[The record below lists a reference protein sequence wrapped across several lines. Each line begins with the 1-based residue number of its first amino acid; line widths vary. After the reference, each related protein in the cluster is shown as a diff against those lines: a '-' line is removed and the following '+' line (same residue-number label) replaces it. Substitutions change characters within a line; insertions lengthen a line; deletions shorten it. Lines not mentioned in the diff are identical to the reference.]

1 MLGVWDYT
9 VILTYISFAS
19 AGVGIFCAV
28 SMHLR
33 WAIFFLACSGLCDM
47 FDGKVARTK
56 KDRTEDEKKFGIQID
71 SLCDIV
77 CFGILPMVIC
87 YKSGMNH
94 IWSMVILILY
104 GLAGLVRLAHFNVM
118 EERRQEQTD
127 DDKKY
132 YHGLPITS
140 MAIALPLLYVF
151 SPLLP
156 GRRVFEIVL
165 HVLVMVV
172 GALFIVDFKLRKP
185 TVMELVLLVG
195 VVALAV
201 VIMIFIGRSWWVFIH
216 HTKLPGMY
224 SGEKAACT
232 AAWDGSFD
240 GKECEGA

>member
-9 VILTYISFAS
+9 VILTYVSFIS
-19 AGVGIFCAV
+19 AGIGIFCAI
-28 SMHLR
+28 SMHLP

-47 FDGKVARTK
+47 FDGKIARTK

-87 YKSGMNH
+87 YKSGMKH
-94 IWSMVILILY
+94 MYSIVILVLY

-118 EERRQEQTD
+118 EEKRQEQTD
-127 DDKKY
+127 EDKKY

-140 MAIALPLLYVF
+140 MAIALPLLYVL

-156 GRRVFEIVL
+156 GRKVFL
-165 HVLVMVV
+165 ALMHVLVMVV

-185 TVMELVLLVG
+185 TVMEMIFLVG
-195 VVALAV
+195 VVALSV
-201 VIMIFIGRSWWVFIH
+201 VILIFIGRSWWVFIH
-216 HTKLPGMY
+216 HTKFPM
-224 SGEKAACT
+224 AV
-232 AAWDGSFD
+232 FD
-240 GKECEGA
+240 

>member
-19 AGVGIFCAV
+19 TGIGIFCAI
-28 SMHLR
+28 SMRLP

-87 YKSGMNH
+87 YKSGMKH
-94 IWSMVILILY
+94 MYSIIILVLY
-104 GLAGLVRLAHFNVM
+104 GLAGLVRLAHFNVV
-118 EERRQEQTD
+118 EEKRQEQTD
-127 DDKKY
+127 TDKKY
-132 YHGLPITS
+132 YQGLPITS
-140 MAIALPLLYVF
+140 MAIALPLLYVL

-156 GRRVFEIVL
+156 GRRVFLIL
-165 HVLVMVV
+165 MHVLVMTV

-185 TVMELVLLVG
+185 TVLELILLVG
-195 VVALAV
+195 VVALSV
-201 VIMIFIGRSWWVFIH
+201 VILIFIGRSWWVFLH
-216 HTKLPGMY
+216 HTRFPM
-224 SGEKAACT
+224 AI
-232 AAWDGSFD
+232 FR
-240 GKECEGA
+240 

>member
-19 AGVGIFCAV
+19 AGIGIFCAI
-28 SMHLR
+28 SMRLP

-87 YKSGMNH
+87 YKSGMKH
-94 IWSMVILILY
+94 MYSIIILVLY
-104 GLAGLVRLAHFNVM
+104 GLAGLVRLAHFNVV
-118 EERRQEQTD
+118 EEKRQEQTD
-127 DDKKY
+127 TDKKY
-132 YHGLPITS
+132 YQGLPITS
-140 MAIALPLLYVF
+140 MAIALPLLYVL

-156 GRRVFEIVL
+156 GRRVFL
-165 HVLVMVV
+165 TLMHVLVMTV

-185 TVMELVLLVG
+185 TVLELILLVG
-195 VVALAV
+195 VVALSV
-201 VIMIFIGRSWWVFIH
+201 VILIFIGRSWWVFLH
-216 HTKLPGMY
+216 HTRFPMAIFK
-224 SGEKAACT
+224 
-232 AAWDGSFD
+232 
-240 GKECEGA
+240 

>member
-19 AGVGIFCAV
+19 AGIGIFCAI
-28 SMHLR
+28 SMRLP

-87 YKSGMNH
+87 YKSGMKH
-94 IWSMVILILY
+94 MYSIIILVLY
-104 GLAGLVRLAHFNVM
+104 GLAGLVRLAHFNVV
-118 EERRQEQTD
+118 EEKRQEQTD
-127 DDKKY
+127 TDKKY
-132 YHGLPITS
+132 YQGLPITS
-140 MAIALPLLYVF
+140 MAIALPLLYVL

-156 GRRVFEIVL
+156 GRRVFLIL
-165 HVLVMVV
+165 MHVLVMTV

-185 TVMELVLLVG
+185 TVLELILLVG
-195 VVALAV
+195 VVALSV
-201 VIMIFIGRSWWVFIH
+201 VILIFIGRSWWVFLH
-216 HTKLPGMY
+216 HTRFPM
-224 SGEKAACT
+224 AI
-232 AAWDGSFD
+232 FR
-240 GKECEGA
+240 

>member
-19 AGVGIFCAV
+19 AGIGIFCAI
-28 SMHLR
+28 SMRLP

-87 YKSGMNH
+87 YKSGMKH
-94 IWSMVILILY
+94 MYSIIILVLY
-104 GLAGLVRLAHFNVM
+104 GLAGLVRLAHFNVV
-118 EERRQEQTD
+118 EEKRQEQTD
-127 DDKKY
+127 TDKKY
-132 YHGLPITS
+132 YQGLPITS
-140 MAIALPLLYVF
+140 MAIALPLLYVL

-156 GRRVFEIVL
+156 GRRVFL
-165 HVLVMVV
+165 TLMHVLVMTV

-185 TVMELVLLVG
+185 TVLELILLVG
-195 VVALAV
+195 VVALSV
-201 VIMIFIGRSWWVFIH
+201 VILIFIGRSWWVFLH
-216 HTKLPGMY
+216 HTRFPM
-224 SGEKAACT
+224 AI
-232 AAWDGSFD
+232 FR
-240 GKECEGA
+240 

>member
-19 AGVGIFCAV
+19 AGAGIFCAI

-47 FDGKVARTK
+47 FDGKIARTK

-71 SLCDIV
+71 SLCDVV

-87 YKSGMNH
+87 YQSGMKRLFS
-94 IWSMVILILY
+94 IAILVLY

-118 EERRQEQTD
+118 EEKRQEMTD
-127 DDKKY
+127 EDKKY
-132 YHGLPITS
+132 YQGLPITS
-140 MAIALPLLYVF
+140 MAVALPLLYVV

-156 GRRVFEIVL
+156 GPKVFL
-165 HVLVMVV
+165 ALMHLLVMTV

-185 TVMELVLLVG
+185 TAMELVLLVG
-195 VVALAV
+195 VVAFAV
-201 VIMIFIGRSWWVFIH
+201 VILIFIGRRWWVFFR
-216 HTKLPGMY
+216 HTKFPG
-224 SGEKAACT
+224 SL
-232 AAWDGSFD
+232 FR
-240 GKECEGA
+240 

>member
-19 AGVGIFCAV
+19 AGAGIFCAI
-28 SMHLR
+28 SMRLR

-77 CFGILPMVIC
+77 CFGILPIVIC
-87 YKSGMNH
+87 YQSGMNH
-94 IWSMVILILY
+94 VYSMVILTLY
-104 GLAGLVRLAHFNVM
+104 GLSGLVRLAHFNVM
-118 EERRQEQTD
+118 EEKRQEQTD
-127 DDKKY
+127 EDKKY

-140 MAIALPLLYVF
+140 MAIALPLLYVL

-156 GRRVFEIVL
+156 GRGMFVAVL
-165 HVLVMVV
+165 HGLVMLI

-201 VIMIFIGRSWWVFIH
+201 VILIFIGRSWWVFIH
-216 HTKLPGMY
+216 R
-224 SGEKAACT
+224 EKFPIAIFP
-232 AAWDGSFD
+232 W
-240 GKECEGA
+240 K

>member
-19 AGVGIFCAV
+19 AGAGIFCAI

-94 IWSMVILILY
+94 LCSIVVLELY

-118 EERRQEQTD
+118 EEKRQEMTD
-127 DDKKY
+127 EDKKY

-140 MAIALPLLYVF
+140 MAIALPLLYVL

-156 GRRVFEIVL
+156 GRKVFL
-165 HVLVMVV
+165 GLMHLLVMAV
-172 GALFIVDFKLRKP
+172 GVLFIVDFKLRKP
-185 TVMELVLLVG
+185 TVLELVLLVG
-195 VVALAV
+195 VVAFAV
-201 VIMIFIGRSWWVFIH
+201 VILIFIGRSWWVFIH
-216 HTKLPGMY
+216 HTKFLM
-224 SGEKAACT
+224 SV
-232 AAWDGSFD
+232 FR
-240 GKECEGA
+240 

>member
-19 AGVGIFCAV
+19 AGIGMFCAM
-28 SMHLR
+28 SMRLQ
-33 WAIFFLACSGLCDM
+33 WAIFCLACSGLCDM

-87 YKSGMNH
+87 YKSGMNRLP
-94 IWSMVILILY
+94 SVVVLVLY

-118 EERRQEQTD
+118 EEKRQEQTD
-127 DDKKY
+127 EDKKY

-140 MAIALPLLYVF
+140 MAIALPLLYVL
-151 SPLLP
+151 SPLMP
-156 GRRVFEIVL
+156 GRGVFLASL
-165 HVLVMVV
+165 HLLVMVV

-185 TVMELVLLVG
+185 TVMEMILLTG
-195 VVALAV
+195 VVAFSV
-201 VIMIFIGRSWWVFIH
+201 VILIFIGRGWWGVIH
-216 HTKLPGMY
+216 HTRPPM
-224 SGEKAACT
+224 SG
-232 AAWDGSFD
+232 F
-240 GKECEGA
+240 

>member
-19 AGVGIFCAV
+19 AGIGIFCAI
-28 SMHLR
+28 SMRLP

-47 FDGKVARTK
+47 FDGKIARTK

-87 YKSGMNH
+87 FKSGMKH
-94 IWSMVILILY
+94 ICSVIILVLY

-118 EERRQEQTD
+118 EEKRQEQTD
-127 DDKKY
+127 SDKKY

-140 MAIALPLLYVF
+140 MAIALPLLYVL

-156 GRRVFEIVL
+156 GRRVFLVL
-165 HVLVMVV
+165 MHILVMVV

-185 TVMELVLLVG
+185 TVLEMVLLAG
-195 VVALAV
+195 VVALSV
-201 VIMIFIGRSWWVFIH
+201 VILIFIGRSWWVFIH
-216 HTKLPGMY
+216 HSKFPMVI
-224 SGEKAACT
+224 
-232 AAWDGSFD
+232 FRRHI
-240 GKECEGA
+240 